1 MQPPKPTTKTTN
13 LDKRTD
19 LLRIEAPKPITQ
31 TDRPF
36 AIVSKPATKTMEND
50 KRTDLLC
57 MSKPAIKTT
66 ERDKETDLLD
76 LDKWTDLFWTP

>member
-1 MQPPKPTTKTTN
+1 
-13 LDKRTD
+13 
-19 LLRIEAPKPITQ
+19 
-31 TDRPF
+31 
-36 AIVSKPATKTMEND
+36 MEND